1 MLAATAFS
9 LLIPAIE
16 KGVVKGSALNLSGVN
31 LIILAITIHNFPEGM
46 VVGCFIC
53 RGDLTAVI
61 NWYNCC
67 GEW

>member
-46 VVGCFIC
+46 VVGCFYLQ
-53 RGDLTAVI
+53 G
-61 NWYNCC
+61 
-67 GEW
+67 